1 LIHEIELLKFLWL
14 VLESGLGLLI
24 EVIILI
30 VDVLKL
36 DEADP
41 GNLLPFLV
49 FLKELVDSIALLD
62 QEALISQS

>member
-1 LIHEIELLKFLWL
+1 MIHEIELLKFLWL